1 MIMSTLGLDN
11 IAVAFA
17 LGPLQLGP
25 RRTLQLGLAFGIAEA
40 GMTLLGSA
48 LGQAWLPAAMTTEMA
63 RAGVLATL
71 GVAVLGLVWVK
82 TRPADFVANAWTLA
96 GLALLLGVDNLVAGT
111 APEYGRCFVLA
122 DRGQWRA
129 GGSAHRRGLCGRRRG
144 VSPGA
149 AMGRGCLGPDVVGAC
164 GSRDQLSDGLF
175 RPRRHGHRSVRGS
188 GIVPADRGIR
198 SRRSGFSHQ
207 RCVCR

>member
-25 RRTLQLGLAFGIAEA
+25 RRTLQLGLAFGLAEA

-48 LGQAWLPAAMTTEMA
+48 LGQAWLPAAMTAEIA

-71 GVAVLGLVWVK
+71 GVAVLGLVWIK
-82 TRPADFVANAWTLA
+82 YRPADFIANGWTLA

-111 APEYGRCFVLA
+111 APELA
-122 DRGQWRA
+122 A
-129 GGSAHRRGLCGRRRG
+129 
-144 VSPGA
+144 VSFLQIVANGA
-149 AMGRGCLGPDVVGAC
+149 VVGALAAAASSV
-164 GSRDQLSDGLF
+164 GGVAF
-175 RPRRHGHRSVRGS
+175 RPARRWGPVAS
-188 GIVPADRGIR
+188 GLMLLGLAAAGIN
-198 SRRSGFSHQ
+198 
-207 RCVCR
+207 

>member
-17 LGPLQLGP
+17 LGPLQLGS

-40 GMTLLGSA
+40 GMTLLGST
-48 LGQAWLPAAMTTEMA
+48 LGQAWLPAAMTAEMA

-96 GLALLLGVDNLVAGT
+96 CLALLLGIDNLVAGA
-111 APEYGRCFVLA
+111 APELTA
-122 DRGQWRA
+122 
-129 GGSAHRRGLCGRRRG
+129 
-144 VSPGA
+144 VSFLLIVANGA
-149 AMGRGCLGPDVVGAC
+149 VVGALAAAAC
-164 GSRDQLSDGLF
+164 ALGDAAF
-175 RPRRHGHRSVRGS
+175 RPARQWGVVAS
-188 GIVPADRGIR
+188 GLMLLTLAAAGIA
-198 SRRSGFSHQ
+198 
-207 RCVCR
+207 

>member
-17 LGPLQLGP
+17 LGPLHLGT
-25 RRTLQLGLAFGIAEA
+25 RRTLQLGLAFGLAEA

-48 LGQAWLPAAMTTEMA
+48 FGQAWLPAAMTAEMA

-82 TRPADFVANAWTLA
+82 TRPVDFVANVWTLA

-111 APEYGRCFVLA
+111 APELA
-122 DRGQWRA
+122 D
-129 GGSAHRRGLCGRRRG
+129 
-144 VSPGA
+144 VSLLQIA
-149 AMGRGCLGPDVVGAC
+149 ANGTLVGALAAAATAV
-164 GSRDQLSDGLF
+164 GGGAF
-175 RPRRHGHRSVRGS
+175 RPARRWGAVAS
-188 GIVPADRGIR
+188 GLMLLGLAAAGIA
-198 SRRSGFSHQ
+198 
-207 RCVCR
+207 